1 LNDKFTLCL
10 GKKIR
15 SLSEAE
21 VTDFFRMISVCSDDL
36 NARRVSFDFGFIC
49 ITTALRL
56 RSGCASVELSLPST
70 SLRVN
75 LRLRSGNKKI
85 RSLSE
90 AEVPDFFE

>member
-21 VTDFFRMISVCSDDL
+21 VPGFFLNDL
-36 NARRVSFDFGFIC
+36 DLLSIALLLCLILVLCVLQPPFDFAQGK
-49 ITTALRL
+49 
-56 RSGCASVELSLPST
+56 PST